1 MKETKIAIDQL
12 DCYYRKKMVLKIL
25 KVELQEMVITTIT
38 GYSCVRKNTF
48 LMFFDRPY
56 EAINLQTKR

>member
-12 DCYYRKKMVLKIL
+12 DCYYRKKVVLKIL
-25 KVELQEMVITTIT
+25 KVELQEMVITTII
-38 GYSCVRKNTF
+38 GYSCVRKITF
-48 LMFFDRPY
+48 LMLFDRPY